1 MVHDQDASALQWEEL
16 KKKWQQ
22 ELLSVEENT
31 MDLILA
37 GKRY

>member
-1 MVHDQDASALQWEEL
+1 MAHDQGPSALQCEEL

-22 ELLSVEENT
+22 ELLYVEENT